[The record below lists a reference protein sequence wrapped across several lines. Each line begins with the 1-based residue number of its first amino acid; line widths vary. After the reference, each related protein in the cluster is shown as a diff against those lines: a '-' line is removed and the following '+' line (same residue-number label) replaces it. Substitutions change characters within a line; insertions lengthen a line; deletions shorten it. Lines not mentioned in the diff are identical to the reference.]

1 MECKRL
7 SVDGVGDGGWLTESV
22 VEEGYDSLTKET
34 RYSGE
39 ESADADVWGVS

>member
-1 MECKRL
+1 MQA
-7 SVDGVGDGGWLTESV
+7 GDGGRLTESV

-39 ESADADVWGVS
+39 ESADPDIRSVYES